1 MKRLLFGSLIMFSS
15 HSLFAQRY
23 EADVES
29 YRSNYKNE
37 FLTDEKSPLKASD
50 TSFLRFFEPDIR
62 YKVIANF
69 EPSKD
74 TNTIIIPTHS
84 GKKKAYKV
92 YGAVSFKLPMLK
104 GQFQLQ
110 VYRSMDLMKS
120 DKYKDHLFLPFT
132 DATNYR
138 TTYAGGRYI
147 DLSIADIQ
155 KGKIEIDFNKAYNPY
170 CAYADG
176 YNCPIPPKENKLV
189 VKIPAGEKMFAKPIT
204 H

>member
-1 MKRLLFGSLIMFSS
+1 MKRLLFGSLFMFSF
-15 HSLFAQRY
+15 HSLFAQNY
-23 EADVES
+23 DAELVT
-29 YRSNYKNE
+29 YRTNYKNE
-37 FLTDEKSPLKASD
+37 FLTEEKSPLKASD
-50 TSFLRFFEPDIR
+50 TAFLRFFEPDIR

-74 TNTIIIPTHS
+74 TNSIIIPTHS

-92 YGAVSFKLPMLK
+92 YGSLSFKLPMLK

-110 VYRSMDLMKS
+110 VYRSVDLMKS

-147 DLSIADIQ
+147 DLSITDIQ
-155 KGKIEIDFNKAYNPY
+155 NGKIEIDFNKAYNPY
-170 CAYADG
+170 CAYAEG

-189 VKIPAGEKMFAKPIT
+189 VKIPAGEKMFAKPIA